1 MLSHEYPG
9 FGHDRR
15 RLIARPALASPVTG
29 YARFLMGVPPMTDTA
44 APDLP
49 EQMPLGRSVLLHLV
63 PGALISAFYF
73 LTAPAVQRAGYP
85 PVAALL
91 LGILL
96 VLIPFELGVL
106 LVVGHRRNRRF
117 SLQGI
122 VLYRQPLPWW
132 KYTLLIPAFLVW
144 GGICFVLLNPVEG
157 LQAAAWFSWMPAWS
171 LPASQATQYAGYS
184 RSAAL
189 VTLIAGLALNGVAGP
204 IVEEL
209 YFRGYLLPRISRFGV
224 LGSAALNVAL
234 FSLYHFFTPWGNL
247 TRVLALLPLVYTV
260 ARMRNIYLSVWTHVG
275 LNTLGMLLSL
285 ALIAGQ

>member
-1 MLSHEYPG
+1 
-9 FGHDRR
+9 
-15 RLIARPALASPVTG
+15 
-29 YARFLMGVPPMTDTA
+29 MTDIVD
-44 APDLP
+44 PDLP

-106 LVVGHRRNRRF
+106 LVFGHRRNRRF
-117 SLQGI
+117 SLHGI

-132 KYTLLIPAFLVW
+132 KYALLIPAFLVW

-157 LQAAAWFSWMPAWS
+157 LQVAAWFSWMPAWS

-209 YFRGYLLPRISRFGV
+209 YFRGYLLPRLSRFGAF
-224 LGSAALNVAL
+224 GSAALDTVL
-234 FSLYHFFTPWGNL
+234 FSLYHFFTPWGNV
-247 TRVLALLPLVYTV
+247 TRIAALLPLVYTV
-260 ARMRNIYLSVWTHVG
+260 ARKRNLYLSLWTHLA
-275 LNTLGMLLSL
+275 LNTIGMLLSA
-285 ALIAGQ
+285 ALLLGR